1 MWIPLATVRQQ
12 SRVEPSLHVVAPDR
26 SALVAV
32 LEERL
37 GRHTRVRHHATLP
50 PVRTLGSAD
59 LLVIDLDDGR
69 HSPDPRQLLP
79 LLARLEVWL
88 VYGDCTVSAHWLDAA
103 RWPNVHFVHCDEM
116 ERAAGLQSLTASLLQ
131 RVAGPSSAEIAALVL
146 AREPGLEEVEP
157 LVRAVCEGP
166 WEVRHPAQLAAAA
179 AISLAAVKRTLEA
192 LGFDRVEHFITYVR
206 WVVFEQLV
214 GVHRLRVPL
223 ARRLAGI
230 GDPSN
235 LRRQMERARRGSAR
249 ALRRLKALGASLA
262 ILLVPL
268 TGAACRDRAAGQGAG
283 SVAVAATAGSDS
295 AIALPVVGAEV
306 RRGDLIITIRTTGQV
321 RAERQ
326 VSLKGEAQGTVDAVL
341 VRPGDR
347 VENGQVLVRLDVRPL
362 DLAVREADSQLEEA
376 RGRYGDILLG
386 EDTTDAAPGAVERR
400 RNARLRTG
408 VDGAEARLER
418 AKLDRER
425 ATMRAPF
432 GGTVDQVQAVVGQR
446 VGAGDPIATV
456 VDLGSLIVEAA
467 VLEHDLPLVRRG
479 AMAAVTLAAA
489 NGRAYPA
496 RVLAV
501 LPLVDTT
508 TRSGRALVRVRTGDG
523 VLRPGMYAD
532 VELEATRLAD
542 RVIVPAP
549 AIIERDGRPLVFR
562 YHAGKAE
569 WVYVTPGRSNGRE
582 TEILPDSATGR
593 PAVQAGD
600 TVLVEGHLT
609 LTHDAPVR
617 ILSREASPAKF

>member
-1 MWIPLATVRQQ
+1 M
-12 SRVEPSLHVVAPDR
+12 
-26 SALVAV
+26 
-32 LEERL
+32 
-37 GRHTRVRHHATLP
+37 
-50 PVRTLGSAD
+50 
-59 LLVIDLDDGR
+59 
-69 HSPDPRQLLP
+69 
-79 LLARLEVWL
+79 
-88 VYGDCTVSAHWLDAA
+88 
-103 RWPNVHFVHCDEM
+103 
-116 ERAAGLQSLTASLLQ
+116 
-131 RVAGPSSAEIAALVL
+131 
-146 AREPGLEEVEP
+146 
-157 LVRAVCEGP
+157 
-166 WEVRHPAQLAAAA
+166 
-179 AISLAAVKRTLEA
+179 
-192 LGFDRVEHFITYVR
+192 
-206 WVVFEQLV
+206 
-214 GVHRLRVPL
+214 
-223 ARRLAGI
+223 
-230 GDPSN
+230 
-235 LRRQMERARRGSAR
+235 
-249 ALRRLKALGASLA
+249 
-262 ILLVPL
+262 
-268 TGAACRDRAAGQGAG
+268 
-283 SVAVAATAGSDS
+283 
-295 AIALPVVGAEV
+295 
-306 RRGDLIITIRTTGQV
+306 RRGDLVLTVRTTGQV

-326 VSLKGEAQGTVDAVL
+326 VSLKGEAQGTVEAVL

-347 VENGQVLVRLDVRPL
+347 VENGQVLVRLDLRL
-362 DLAVREADSQLEEA
+362 FDLAVREAESQLGEA
-376 RGRYGDILLG
+376 LGRYRDVLLG
-386 EDTTDAAPGAVERR
+386 DDTTDAAPAAVERR

-432 GGTVDQVQAVVGQR
+432 RGTVDQVQAVVGQR

-479 AMAAVTLAAA
+479 ATAAVFLAAA
-489 NGRAYPA
+489 GGRSYPG

-532 VELEATRLAD
+532 VELEATRLLD

-562 YHAGKAE
+562 YHGGKAE

-582 TEILPDSATGR
+582 TEILPDSASGR
-593 PAVQAGD
+593 TEVKAGD

-617 ILSREASPAKF
+617 LLQGATR

>member
-1 MWIPLATVRQQ
+1 M
-12 SRVEPSLHVVAPDR
+12 
-26 SALVAV
+26 
-32 LEERL
+32 
-37 GRHTRVRHHATLP
+37 
-50 PVRTLGSAD
+50 
-59 LLVIDLDDGR
+59 
-69 HSPDPRQLLP
+69 
-79 LLARLEVWL
+79 
-88 VYGDCTVSAHWLDAA
+88 
-103 RWPNVHFVHCDEM
+103 
-116 ERAAGLQSLTASLLQ
+116 
-131 RVAGPSSAEIAALVL
+131 
-146 AREPGLEEVEP
+146 
-157 LVRAVCEGP
+157 
-166 WEVRHPAQLAAAA
+166 
-179 AISLAAVKRTLEA
+179 
-192 LGFDRVEHFITYVR
+192 
-206 WVVFEQLV
+206 
-214 GVHRLRVPL
+214 
-223 ARRLAGI
+223 
-230 GDPSN
+230 
-235 LRRQMERARRGSAR
+235 
-249 ALRRLKALGASLA
+249 
-262 ILLVPL
+262 
-268 TGAACRDRAAGQGAG
+268 
-283 SVAVAATAGSDS
+283 
-295 AIALPVVGAEV
+295 
-306 RRGDLIITIRTTGQV
+306 RRGDLVLTVRTTGQV

-326 VSLKGEAQGTVDAVL
+326 VSLKGEAQGTVEAVL

-347 VENGQVLVRLDVRPL
+347 VENGQVLVRLDLRL
-362 DLAVREADSQLEEA
+362 FDLAVREAESQLGEA
-376 RGRYGDILLG
+376 LGRYRDVLLG
-386 EDTTDAAPGAVERR
+386 DDTTDAAPAAVERR

-432 GGTVDQVQAVVGQR
+432 RGTVDQVQAVVGQR

-479 AMAAVTLAAA
+479 ATAAVSLAAA
-489 NGRAYPA
+489 GGRSYPG

-532 VELEATRLAD
+532 VELEATRLLD

-562 YHAGKAE
+562 YHGGKAE

-582 TEILPDSATGR
+582 TEILPDSASGR
-593 PAVQAGD
+593 TEVKAGD

-617 ILSREASPAKF
+617 LLQGATR